1 MGEVINMT
9 KENETSNAKIN
20 KIFEAINKEKL
31 TITDLLFL
39 EKILQIKI
47 DKTVK
52 QMIKEE

>member
-1 MGEVINMT
+1 MA

-47 DKTVK
+47 DKTIK
-52 QMIKEE
+52 QMIKEN